1 MERGQRAQL
10 IRKTRND
17 LGLSQVELAS
27 CLRVPVNMLRDWEQA
42 RAMAPDFAVAYIRV
56 IAVLVFIPCL
66 SDMKRGCVWLAWGGE
81 AKVRYLR
88 LNVK

>member
-1 MERGQRAQL
+1 MKKDYIILSADPAESEDRSVSIEGMERGQRAQL

-27 CLRVPVNMLRDWEQA
+27 CLRVPVNMLREWEQA

-56 IAVLVFIPCL
+56 IARHP
-66 SDMKRGCVWLAWGGE
+66 DDG
-81 AKVRYLR
+81 
-88 LNVK
+88 

>member
-1 MERGQRAQL
+1 MKKDYITLSADPADSEDRAISIEGIERGQRARL

-27 CLRVPVNMLRDWEQA
+27 CLRVPVNMLREWEQA

-56 IAVLVFIPCL
+56 IARHP
-66 SDMKRGCVWLAWGGE
+66 DDG
-81 AKVRYLR
+81 
-88 LNVK
+88 

>member
-1 MERGQRAQL
+1 MKKDYIILAADPAESEDRSVSIEGMERGQRAQL

-27 CLRVPVNMLRDWEQA
+27 CLRVPVNMLREWEQT

-56 IAVLVFIPCL
+56 IARHP
-66 SDMKRGCVWLAWGGE
+66 DDG
-81 AKVRYLR
+81 
-88 LNVK
+88 